1 MALRKKSIS
10 NLIRLGVNPILSAN
24 TQQIQHSMI
33 SLVINLVGLQNA
45 VYGILGFKNN
55 NEGQEILYKVIE
67 TAVDIASKKGKNL
80 GINIIVSMTE
90 SEGTERFIL
99 LDGEKYGKNSVQQI
113 VNTETYSQ
121 GTILDIDTLTGL
133 TAKSPQIAECNKI
146 GKILNGGLLIQ
157 VMIPKHTKADE
168 IKKVIE
174 KGAAITS
181 SFKPVMQVP
190 ICGNCGSKDE
200 KLEDKCP
207 ACKST
212 YIL

>member
-1 MALRKKSIS
+1 M
-10 NLIRLGVNPILSAN
+10 
-24 TQQIQHSMI
+24 
-33 SLVINLVGLQNA
+33 
-45 VYGILGFKNN
+45 GFKNN